1 MKRLTPLRFKSIRTA
16 FIMPILLP
24 LLFILML
31 LTYLL
36 LNGADHVSK
45 ISIETVSEQSM
56 LQVDDLLMHHLSEA
70 TQLNSVNVDNFNTS
84 ILNIDSTQNRER
96 YFSNLIAK
104 FPEVTMTYVGFPDK
118 SFYGA
123 RRSQDGSIQVV
134 KNNHQTSGASEYYNI
149 DEHHDAS
156 DFVEKFD
163 AYDPTSRPWYIKAVN
178 TQTPVFSDVYNHF
191 VFKQPTITASYP
203 IIKSGEVV
211 AVFGVDYLLTWLG
224 ETLSTI
230 PIRENGLIFIV
241 DEKDKLVATSKSS
254 DDIFKVVNGSS
265 ELINAN
271 ESSNLLVQKAIQVE
285 DAETNQTIKVE
296 GEKYSVNQMTFNL
309 LNLNWKI
316 YVLLSYDDFVNQMNS
331 AIKQTI
337 TIILFSLILF
347 VIISWLV
354 TRWVTKPIYHLNNAA
369 KKLADGKFD
378 FVSDEVRRDEL
389 GQLSLSFNEMALK
402 LTSLVT
408 TLEQQ
413 VDERTK
419 DLQEMNESLSRLSF
433 SDGLTGLPNRR
444 KFDEFYS
451 TVFGKNTSHKREMAI
466 IMMDLDNFKAFN
478 DTYGHLVGDDCLRM
492 VSIIFSRIIYKNKD
506 LVARFGGEEF
516 SAVLQGYSKS
526 EVYELCENIRNE
538 VANTPLQISESE
550 AVYITVSIG
559 YVHFIPDLSQS
570 KEEYI
575 KCADQALYKAKS
587 LGKNRSESFCE

>member
-1 MKRLTPLRFKSIRTA
+1 MKRLTPLKFKSIRTA

-36 LNGADHVSK
+36 LNGAENVSR
-45 ISIETVSEQSM
+45 ITIETVSEQSM

-70 TQLNSVNVDNFNTS
+70 IQLNSVNVDNYNTA
-84 ILNIDSTQNRER
+84 ILNIESYQNRER

-134 KNNHQTSGASEYYNI
+134 RNNLQTSGASEYYNI
-149 DEHHDAS
+149 DENHDAS

-163 AYDPTSRPWYIKAVN
+163 AYDPTLRPWYVKASE
-178 TQTPVFSDVYNHF
+178 TQSPVFSDVYNHF

-203 IIKSGEVV
+203 IVESGEVV

-241 DEKDKLVATSKSS
+241 DESNQLVATSKSS
-254 DDIFKVVNGSS
+254 DDIFKVVNGTS
-265 ELINAN
+265 ELIKAS
-271 ESSNLLVQKAIQVE
+271 ESSNRLIKNAVMLEQAG
-285 DAETNQTIKVE
+285 DNQSFKVD
-296 GEKYSVNQMTFNL
+296 GEKYSVNHMSFNL

-316 YVLLSYDDFVNQMNS
+316 YVLLSYDDFVNQMNL

-337 TIILFSLILF
+337 TIILASLILF
-347 VIISWLV
+347 IVISWLV
-354 TRWVTKPIYHLNNAA
+354 TRWVTKPIYHLNDAA
-369 KKLADGKFD
+369 KKLAEGRFD

-444 KFDEFYS
+444 KFDEFYGS
-451 TVFGKNTSHKREMAI
+451 VFGKNSSHKREMAI

-492 VSIIFSRIIYKNKD
+492 VSIIFSRIIFKNKD

-516 SAVLQGYSKS
+516 SAILQGYSKT
-526 EVYELCENIRNE
+526 EVYELCELIRNE
-538 VANTPLQISESE
+538 VASTPLQISESE
-550 AVYITVSIG
+550 TVYITVSVG
-559 YVHFIPDLSQS
+559 YVHFTPDLSNP

-587 LGKNRSESFCE
+587 LGKNRTESFCE

>member
-1 MKRLTPLRFKSIRTA
+1 
-16 FIMPILLP
+16 MPILLP

-36 LNGADHVSK
+36 LNGADQVSK

-56 LQVDDLLMHHLSEA
+56 LQVEDLLLHHLSEA
-70 TQLNSVNVDNFNTS
+70 TQLNSVNVDNYNTS
-84 ILNIDSTQNRER
+84 ILNIGSEQNRER

-134 KNNHQTSGASEYYNI
+134 KNNSQTAGASEYYNI
-149 DEHHDAS
+149 DENHDAS

-163 AYDPTSRPWYIKAVN
+163 AFDATLRPWYIKAVK
-178 TQTPVFSDVYNHF
+178 TQMPVFSDVYNHF

-203 IIKSGEVV
+203 VIESGEIV

-230 PIRENGLIFIV
+230 PIREHGLIFIV
-241 DEKDKLVATSKSS
+241 DENNQLVATSKSS
-254 DDIFKVVNGSS
+254 DDIFKVVNGNS
-265 ELINAN
+265 ELIKAK
-271 ESSNLLVQKAIQVE
+271 ESSNLLVQNEVQL
-285 DAETNQTIKVE
+285 DDTETNQTIKVE
-296 GEKYSVNQMTFNL
+296 GKKFSVNKMTFNL

-316 YVLLSYDDFVNQMNS
+316 YVLLSYDDFVNQMNL

-337 TIILFSLILF
+337 TIILISLILF
-347 VIISWLV
+347 IIISWLV

-451 TVFGKNTSHKREMAI
+451 TVFEKNITHKREMTI

-492 VSIIFSRIIYKNKD
+492 VSNIFSRIIYKNKD

-526 EVYELCENIRNE
+526 EVHELCETIRNE
-538 VANTPLQISESE
+538 VANTALQISETE
-550 AVYITVSIG
+550 TVYITVSIG
-559 YVHFIPDLSQS
+559 YVHFIPDSSKS
-570 KEEYI
+570 KEAYI

-587 LGKNRSESFCE
+587 LGKNRSESF

>member
-1 MKRLTPLRFKSIRTA
+1 
-16 FIMPILLP
+16 MPILLP

-36 LNGADHVSK
+36 LNGADQVSK

-56 LQVDDLLMHHLSEA
+56 LQVNDLLLHHLSEA
-70 TQLNSVNVDNFNTS
+70 TQLNSVNVDNYNTS
-84 ILNIDSTQNRER
+84 ILNIESGQNRER

-134 KNNHQTSGASEYYNI
+134 KNNSQTAGASEYYNI
-149 DEHHDAS
+149 DENHDAS

-163 AYDPTSRPWYIKAVN
+163 AYDPTLRPWYIKAIK

-203 IIKSGEVV
+203 VVESGEVI

-230 PIRENGLIFIV
+230 PIREHGLIFIV
-241 DEKDKLVATSKSS
+241 DENNQLVATSKSS

-265 ELINAN
+265 ELIKAN
-271 ESSNLLVQKAIQVE
+271 ESSNLLVQNAVQL
-285 DAETNQTIKVE
+285 DATETNQTIKVE
-296 GEKYSVNQMTFNL
+296 GEKYNVNQMTFKL

-316 YVLLSYDDFVNQMNS
+316 YVLLSYDDFVSQMNL

-337 TIILFSLILF
+337 TIILISLILF
-347 VIISWLV
+347 IIVSWLV

-451 TVFGKNTSHKREMAI
+451 TVFGKNSTHKREMAI

-516 SAVLQGYSKS
+516 SAVLQGYSKA
-526 EVYELCENIRNE
+526 EVYELCETMRSE
-538 VANTPLQISESE
+538 VAKTPLQISETE
-550 AVYITVSIG
+550 TVYITVSVG
-559 YVHFIPDLSQS
+559 YVHFIPDSSKS

-587 LGKNRSESFCE
+587 LGKNRSESF